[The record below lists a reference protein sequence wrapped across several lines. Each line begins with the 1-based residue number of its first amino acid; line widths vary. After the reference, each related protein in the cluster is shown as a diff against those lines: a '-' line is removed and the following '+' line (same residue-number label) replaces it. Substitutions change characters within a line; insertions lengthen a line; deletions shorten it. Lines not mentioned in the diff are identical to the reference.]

1 MGRAHDASLA
11 SIPWERSAQQVLRT
25 LDGWIPVVTAA
36 VGQQALDRGDIAV
49 LFTVLSDACL
59 TAPDLVVQWIA
70 STAGEGQA
78 FLVYLAG
85 LVDGSRLT
93 DGLAGQ
99 TDAGKALRQS
109 GMAIQDLSTWA
120 DLVQAYLAGNV
131 VVIGSAS
138 ATAFQVDLNNP
149 PHRDVTQPTLER
161 SIRGPQEAFV
171 EPLEIQVG
179 QLRQRLQTAAL
190 RIQSVSIGSRIPTA
204 CAIAY
209 LADLA
214 SPRLVATVQARVKA
228 VDLDAVTNATRLGS
242 VIRDSSWAFFPTVR
256 YTERVDL
263 AALAMEQGKVAI
275 LVNGDPSVITV
286 PATLADFYRT
296 SEDYST
302 VWYDA
307 SFIRLIR
314 WLALGFGVFLPGLY
328 IALTEVNP
336 DLISPTLFDLV
347 AGSHSGLPFTPFVEV
362 VVMILA
368 IEILRE
374 AALRLPKGL
383 GSTIGT
389 VGAIVVGTAVVKA
402 GFVSPQI
409 IVVMTLTALSLF
421 SVPTY
426 DLLASWRLISWVML
440 MAAFVLGIYGMVI
453 VTLWLSMTMID
464 LQSFGTPYMAP
475 VAPWR
480 PKDWGNYLWRVPWS
494 ALTRRL
500 TESQAVPLRWLAR
513 R

>member
-1 MGRAHDASLA
+1 MAREQDEFLA
-11 SIPWERSAQQVLRT
+11 NIPWESGAQQILMH
-25 LDGWIPVVTAA
+25 LEEWIPSVTAW
-36 VGQQALDRGDIAV
+36 VGQQAMDRADLEV
-49 LFTVLSDACL
+49 LYTLLSSVRNS
-59 TAPDLVVQWIA
+59 APDLVVQWVA
-70 STAGEGQA
+70 STAGSQRS

-85 LVDGSRLT
+85 LVDASRLT
-93 DGLAGQ
+93 NELVGQ
-99 TDAGKALRQS
+99 RDASKALRES
-109 GMAIQDLSTWA
+109 GLAIQDLATWNA
-120 DLVQAYLAGNV
+120 LVSAYLEGNV
-131 VVIGSAS
+131 VVVGTSSSI
-138 ATAFQVDLNNP
+138 AFQVDLNNP

-171 EPLEIQVG
+171 EPLDIQVG
-179 QLRQRLQTAAL
+179 QLRQRLQTAEL
-190 RIQSVSIGSRIPTA
+190 RVESIAIGSRIPTA
-204 CAIAY
+204 CAVIY
-209 LADLA
+209 LDGIV
-214 SPRLVATVQARVKA
+214 SPSVVATVHARLKA
-228 VDLDAVTNATRLGS
+228 VDIDAVTNATRLGS
-242 VIRDSSWAFFPTVR
+242 MIRDAAWALFPTIR

-263 AALAMEQGKVAI
+263 AALSIEQGKVAI

-362 VVMILA
+362 VVMILV

-426 DLLASWRLISWVML
+426 DLLASWRMVSWVML
-440 MAAFVLGIYGMVI
+440 LAAFVLGIYGMVI

-464 LQSFGTPYMAP
+464 LQSFGTPYLAP
-475 VAPWR
+475 MAPWR

-500 TESQAVPLRWLAR
+500 TESQALPLRWQAR